1 MSFVFY
7 PRKKKRCFVGGASF
21 IYCWKR
27 YALSGDQFR
36 RCMVPS
42 SLLFWSTL
50 SSSRK
55 VSLKVICPEYLGPA
69 TWLSKH
75 NSAPQG
81 GLKATGQTGTEGTFA
96 TFAAITSSFLPPAKV
111 PIVQGYKE
119 GRVCLGCPCPAPM
132 HSRCWAVGTG
142 IVWNTAWSGHLQ
154 ELHNL
159 ENSVSPS

>member
-1 MSFVFY
+1 MKTKTTKYFGRVRCMSFFFY
-7 PRKKKRCFVGGASF
+7 PRKKKRHFLGGASF

-55 VSLKVICPEYLGPA
+55 MPLRVICPEYLGPA

-75 NSAPQG
+75 SSALQG
-81 GLKATGQTGTEGTFA
+81 VLKATGQTGTEGTFA
-96 TFAAITSSFLPPAKV
+96 TFAATTSSFLSLAKV

-119 GRVCLGCPCPAPM
+119 GTGFALAVPALLLCTP
-132 HSRCWAVGTG
+132 AGG
-142 IVWNTAWSGHLQ
+142 Q
-154 ELHNL
+154 
-159 ENSVSPS
+159 